1 VSLNR
6 YRLQLIFDQFLRQ
19 KGRPEYGDALP
30 WMGVLLAFLLALI
43 PSDFQDLFGVSA
55 EAWEGATLFGVVVTG
70 AVIVW
75 KLNNAF
81 VHRNDPVDTPES
93 VVEHILGHD
102 MSGLAREFTPAMPSN
117 PERRA

>member
-1 VSLNR
+1 
-6 YRLQLIFDQFLRQ
+6 
-19 KGRPEYGDALP
+19 
-30 WMGVLLAFLLALI
+30 MGVLLAFLLALI